1 MPMALSSA
9 TDSVEQA
16 FADYATAAQA
26 LDILKVRPQT
36 LYAYVSRGLVRSIPQ
51 PGQKERLYR
60 RDDLKRLETRSLA
73 RAGHG
78 AVAAAA
84 MDFGEPI
91 ISTSITE
98 ITAEGPRYRGR
109 MAVDLARSHASFESV
124 AHLLWTGVW
133 NEGGLVWPASGP
145 WPELARLIEPSWVR
159 GRSSLLDVFAQV
171 TLHLGA
177 RRQLSGDYMDDI
189 HILSAGQQIMQT
201 LVGCFGLVSRR
212 ECYVCMPGDSSLRD
226 GVLGALGMDPSDANR
241 ESIETMMILLADHE
255 LSPATFAVRVAA
267 STGCGLHS
275 CIVSGLCA
283 STGALIAQ
291 VYERVH
297 TFLDS
302 ADTVSALL
310 QQAAQL
316 HGRGIAVPGF
326 EHPLYPRGD
335 PRASHML
342 ELAATREDQPRQM
355 FEIYAFIN
363 EMATGHGLLPRH
375 ELGIVALTR
384 AMGLPRETS
393 AAVATLARMAGWLAH
408 VQEQRMSGGVL
419 RPRARFV

>member
-1 MPMALSSA
+1 MPIARGSA
-9 TDSVEQA
+9 IEMVERTY
-16 FADYATAAQA
+16 ADYATAAQA

-84 MDFGEPI
+84 MNFGEPI

-133 NEGGLVWPASGP
+133 HEGELVWPASGS
-145 WPELARLIEPSWVR
+145 WPELASLIEPSWVR
-159 GRSSLLDVFAQV
+159 GRSNLLDVFAQV

-177 RRQLSGDYMDDI
+177 RRQSSGEYMDDI
-189 HILSAGQQIMQT
+189 HILSAGQQIIQT
-201 LVGCFGLVSRR
+201 LVGCFGLVSRHGR
-212 ECYVCMPGDSSLRD
+212 YFPMPGDCPLRD
-226 GVLGALGMDPSDANR
+226 GVLGALGMDPTDANR
-241 ESIETMMILLADHE
+241 EAIETIMILLADHE

-275 CIVSGLCA
+275 CIVSGICA

-291 VYERVH
+291 LYERVH
-297 TFLDS
+297 AFLDS
-302 ADTVSALL
+302 ADTASALL

-316 HGRGIAVPGF
+316 HERGMAIPGF
-326 EHPLYPRGD
+326 EHPLYPHGD
-335 PRASHML
+335 PRASYML
-342 ELAATREDQPRQM
+342 ELAATREHQPPWM
-355 FEIYAFIN
+355 SEIYAFVG
-363 EMATGHGLLPRH
+363 EMAARHGLLPRH
-375 ELGIVALTR
+375 EFGIVALTR
-384 AMGLPRETS
+384 AMGLRRETS

-408 VQEQRMSGGVL
+408 VQEQRMFGTVL